1 MSLTRLWCSVD
12 KAVRKIAEEANERTE
27 KANIPDVEEK
37 RLFYFQYIDQQ
48 IGKIKE
54 DDGNALIQSRFKSL
68 LKERASQLFEN
79 TNKRSLPSLV
89 FEDDCKKEVVIE
101 TVVPT
106 KKTKKRA
113 TSKQTDI

>member
-12 KAVRKIAEEANERTE
+12 KAVRKIAEEANGRTE

-37 RLFYFQYIDQQ
+37 QLFYFQYIDQQ

-54 DDGNALIQSRFKSL
+54 DHENALTQSRFKSL
-68 LKERASQLFEN
+68 LKERASQLFET
-79 TNKRSLPSLV
+79 TNKRSLPPLV
-89 FEDDCKKEVVIE
+89 FEEDCKKEVVIE
-101 TVVPT
+101 TVNPT

-113 TSKQTDI
+113 SKQTDV